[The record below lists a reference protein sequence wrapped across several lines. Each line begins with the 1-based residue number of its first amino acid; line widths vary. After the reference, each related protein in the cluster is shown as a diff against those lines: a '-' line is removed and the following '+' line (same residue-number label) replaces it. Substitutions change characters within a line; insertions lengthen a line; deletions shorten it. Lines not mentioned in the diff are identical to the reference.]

1 MGGPVRA
8 TGPENQLK
16 LLIRYGK
23 MSFVTRLTITA
34 MRQLTVF
41 AGAAVIAVDWRLQ
54 ASIEE

>member
-1 MGGPVRA
+1 
-8 TGPENQLK
+8 
-16 LLIRYGK
+16 
-23 MSFVTRLTITA
+23 